1 MAELLGTPF
10 GLNLETK
17 DVDHLFYNKF
27 KKKLGYWSTM
37 KLSLADKAAIY
48 NQVLIST
55 LWFILSYGV
64 AQTRFL
70 VRLKET
76 IRITFG
82 RVKKNLSKHELV
94 GMSVF

>member
-17 DVDHLFYNKF
+17 DVDHLFYSKF
-27 KKKLGYWSTM
+27 LKKLDYWSSM

-55 LWFILSYGV
+55 LWFYIIVWGGSDKI
-64 AQTRFL
+64 F
-70 VRLKET
+70 
-76 IRITFG
+76 
-82 RVKKNLSKHELV
+82 SKIKGEN
-94 GMSVF
+94 